1 MKRFIGGFLLL
12 LVLAGCAPD
21 GAGAS
26 TAAEEFHQ
34 ALASGDAEQACSML
48 SQSAR
53 DKAESDGGCESQLEE
68 LQLSDAG
75 APGKSEVYGRNAM
88 VEFENDTVFLAA
100 ASSGWQ
106 ITGAGCTSQ
115 GESGYMCEVGGK

>member
-1 MKRFIGGFLLL
+1 VKRFIGGFLLL
-12 LVLAGCAPD
+12 LVLAGCAPEGS
-21 GAGAS
+21 GAA
-26 TAAEEFHQ
+26 TAAEEFEQ

-48 SQSAR
+48 SQSAK

-68 LQLSDAG
+68 LNLPDAG
-75 APGKSEVYGRNAM
+75 TPGPTEVYGRNAM

-106 ITGAGCTSQ
+106 ITGAGCKSH
-115 GESGYMCEVGGK
+115 GEIGYMCEVGGK